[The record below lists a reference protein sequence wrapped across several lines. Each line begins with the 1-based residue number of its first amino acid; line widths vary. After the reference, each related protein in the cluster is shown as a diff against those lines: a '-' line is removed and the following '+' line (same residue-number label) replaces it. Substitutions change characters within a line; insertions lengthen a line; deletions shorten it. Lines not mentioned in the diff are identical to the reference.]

1 MSNTIARF
9 GHFRIEETSDEHRL
23 LALFFVEEDVGCP
36 EMAIARKVIYGESD
50 TSVDLRDSNH
60 ESLLEWL
67 ESVVGDYNSVNEA
80 HKEV

>member
-1 MSNTIARF
+1 
-9 GHFRIEETSDEHRL
+9 
-23 LALFFVEEDVGCP
+23 
-36 EMAIARKVIYGESD
+36 MAIARKVIYGESD

-67 ESVVGDYNSVNEA
+67 ESVVGDYNSVNET